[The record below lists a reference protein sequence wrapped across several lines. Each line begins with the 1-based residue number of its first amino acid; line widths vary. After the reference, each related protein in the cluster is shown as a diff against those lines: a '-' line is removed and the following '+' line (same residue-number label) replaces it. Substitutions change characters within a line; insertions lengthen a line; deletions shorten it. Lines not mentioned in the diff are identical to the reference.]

1 MEYSRLGNSTLQVS
15 RICLD
20 FGNCGADE
28 GLLSQGET
36 DQVVQRAVELGVNF
50 FETANYYHH
59 GSSQAYLGTALER
72 YAEREKV
79 RIALKLFDEKEGL
92 SRRAIFR
99 GLEESLRKLH
109 TDYIDLVILPKW
121 GAKTPIAETME
132 ALYDIVRVGRVK
144 QLGACDLYAYQF
156 MKAQETARIRHWRR
170 FVSMQSQYHVL
181 YREDERELLKM
192 LQEAKVSFM
201 PYLGAAAE
209 KICLFR
215 QCGFSEDAARA
226 EQEKDADHSILLRM
240 QELAQRHAAT
250 MLQIALAWLY
260 AKQEVAAP
268 VLRVKDTAELDEV
281 AAAVK
286 IKLNEEEIRYLEE
299 LYVPHRMP

>member
-28 GLLSQGET
+28 GLLSQGEM

-59 GSSQAYLGTALER
+59 GSSQAYLGTAPER

-132 ALYDIVRVGRVK
+132 ALYDIVCVGLVK

-192 LQEAKVSFM
+192 LQEEKVSFM

-215 QCGFSEDAARA
+215 RCDFSEDAARA

-268 VLRVKDTAELDEV
+268 VLRVKDMAERDEV

-286 IKLNEEEIRYLEE
+286 IKLNGEEIRYLEE